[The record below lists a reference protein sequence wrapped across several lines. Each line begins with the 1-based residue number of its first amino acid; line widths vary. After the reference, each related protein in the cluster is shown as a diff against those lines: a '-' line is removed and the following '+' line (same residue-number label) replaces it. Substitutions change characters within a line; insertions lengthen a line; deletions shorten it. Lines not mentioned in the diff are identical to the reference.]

1 MDALKKFF
9 PVSAK
14 AKDVTSLVIAIVIYV
29 VVGAI
34 AGAILGFLSGT
45 PIIGFLFGVVGTL
58 VGLYCLAGIILSVLD
73 FLEIKF

>member
-1 MDALKKFF
+1 MDMLKKYF

-14 AKDVTSLVIAIVIYV
+14 AKDITSLIVAIVIYV
-29 VVGAI
+29 VAGAVI
-34 AGAILGFLSGT
+34 GAILGFLAGT
-45 PIIGFLFGVVGTL
+45 PIIGFLFGIAGVL